1 LPLKVIGKRKLQ
13 IGKSLMPEI
22 SRSWKSHIWSIV
34 LIVLV
39 VAMGIEI
46 LFLVQENRKLRSA
59 MTARRGPFKIL
70 NPEEKVPPLVGVDQK
85 GDEVRVEYPSPQQT
99 VLLWFST
106 GCPSC
111 EHNVEFWKEIY
122 KKHRSPHV
130 RFLGVTTAD
139 EEKTEELADRFG
151 FPVLIVSDYALLDQ
165 YKVEVIP
172 QTMLIDQNGVVRKVW
187 PGPLSDNYKKEMER
201 MLASSSGS

>member
-1 LPLKVIGKRKLQ
+1 
-13 IGKSLMPEI
+13 MPETPK
-22 SRSWKSHIWSIV
+22 SWKTHIWSIV

-46 LFLVQENRKLRSA
+46 LFLVQENRKLRTSL
-59 MTARRGPFKIL
+59 TARRGPFKIL
-70 NPEEKVPPLVGVDQK
+70 NPQDKVPPLVGIDQK
-85 GDEVRVEYPSPQQT
+85 GDEIRVEYPSPQQT
-99 VLLWFST
+99 VLFWFSAA
-106 GCPSC
+106 CPSC

-122 KKHRSPHV
+122 KKHQSPHL
-130 RFLGVTTAD
+130 RFFGVTTAD
-139 EEKTEELADRFG
+139 EEKTEELADRFGFG

-172 QTMLIDQNGVVRKVW
+172 QTMLIDQSGVVRKVW
-187 PGPLSDNYKKEMER
+187 PGPLSDNYKTEMEQ